1 MSVSLDRFFTQSASA
16 YPARPALAIGNRS
29 WSYGEL
35 DAECRLIEHALAATG
50 VGGRQGNIG
59 LVYARSMFTYAAII
73 AIMRSNSVYV
83 PLNPKMPAER
93 LLRIIED
100 AQLEAVVLDTHEA
113 LPEGVLG
120 ALRQSKPLPVIVPG
134 GPTRSALEEIPQH
147 ALTSVGRSAERR
159 SIEPTAEPVTSGV
172 AYIIYTSG
180 STGISKGVPITHAA
194 ACACIEKSYSLF
206 ETREDDRFS
215 QFSALSFDV
224 SILDL
229 FLCWRSGAA
238 LCVPETSEALIPL
251 KFANTQKIT
260 VWSSVPS
267 LANGMLKLRLLKSNA
282 LANVRLA
289 LFCGEALPCEL
300 ARAFT
305 TAAPGCTVVNLYG
318 PTECTIFATCHTY
331 DPRTDPAQ
339 GTVLIG
345 GPLPGM
351 RCLVVDE
358 GRVVEENE
366 VPGELWL
373 SGDQLAGGYWKNPAA
388 TEAAF
393 VQFPTGDPRAG
404 VWYRTGDLVSWVPST
419 ALSFRGR
426 IDRQIKLRG
435 HRVELQEIESAVRE
449 VAGCALVAIVPLRTP
464 GGICEAIVA
473 WCDKLSTDEAT
484 LKERCLTRIPRY
496 MVPDRILELDTFPLS
511 SSGKIDYLALA
522 AHTTRSQ
529 THVA

>member
-1 MSVSLDRFFTQSASA
+1 
-16 YPARPALAIGNRS
+16 
-29 WSYGEL
+29 
-35 DAECRLIEHALAATG
+35 
-50 VGGRQGNIG
+50 
-59 LVYARSMFTYAAII
+59 MFTYAAII
-73 AIMRSNSVYV
+73 SIMRTNSVYV

-93 LLRIIED
+93 LLKIFED

-113 LPEGVLG
+113 LPEAVIE
-120 ALRQSKPLPVIVPG
+120 ALRKSKPLQIVVPG
-134 GPTRSALEEIPQH
+134 GPARSALEEISQH
-147 ALTSVGRSAERR
+147 VLTSVNR
-159 SIEPTAEPVTSGV
+159 SIVETEPPPEVAISATRNV

-180 STGISKGVPITHAA
+180 STGVPKGVPITHAA

-238 LCVPETSEALIPL
+238 LCVPEPSESLIPL
-251 KFANTQKIT
+251 KFANNQKIT

-282 LANVRLA
+282 LATVRLA

-305 TAAPGCTVVNLYG
+305 TAAPQCTVVNLYG
-318 PTECTIFATCHTY
+318 PTECTIFATYHIY

-345 GPLPGM
+345 RPLPGM
-351 RCLVVDE
+351 QCLVVDD
-358 GRVVEENE
+358 GRVIAEND
-366 VPGELWL
+366 VSGELWL
-373 SGDQLAGGYWKNPAA
+373 SGDQLADGYWKNAVA
-388 TEAAF
+388 TKAAF

-404 VWYRTGDLVSWVPST
+404 VCYRTGDLVSRT
-419 ALSFRGR
+419 QGNALSFRGR
-426 IDRQIKLRG
+426 LDRQIKLRG

-449 VAGCALVAIVPLRTP
+449 VTGCALVAIVPLRNP
-464 GGICEAIVA
+464 GGIYEAIVA

-484 LKERCLTRIPRY
+484 LKERCLERIPRY

-511 SSGKIDYLALA
+511 GSGKIDYLALA
-522 AHTTRSQ
+522 ALTTRSQ